1 MPGDA
6 PPLRF
11 GHIGLYTRNLAA
23 MEAFY
28 TGVLGYQA
36 TDRGS
41 FRGRALVFLSR
52 DPAEHH
58 QVLLA
63 EGRDDPE
70 GSQVVNQISLR
81 TETLADLR
89 EMLARLLAAGVE
101 DGRIARIDHG
111 NAWSL
116 YFPDPDG
123 NRLEVYLP
131 SPWYAPQPAAEPL
144 DLSQSDAEIAAT
156 TRARFGDQ
164 PGFRPAEEWQ
174 RDFAA
179 AFAARQG

>member
-1 MPGDA
+1 MTRKA

-11 GHIGLYTRNLAA
+11 GHIGLYTRDLAA

-28 TGVLGYQA
+28 TGVLGYQV
-36 TDRGS
+36 TDRGN
-41 FRGRALVFLSR
+41 FRERNLVFLSR

-58 QVLLA
+58 QVLLVD
-63 EGRDDPE
+63 GRNDPE

-81 TETLADLR
+81 TDTLADLR
-89 EMLARLLAAGVE
+89 DVHRRLVAAGVD
-101 DGRIARIDHG
+101 DGRIAKIDHG

-116 YFPDPDG
+116 YFSDPDG
-123 NRLEVYLP
+123 NRLEVYIP

-144 DLSQSDAEIAAT
+144 DLSQSDAQIAAT
-156 TRARFGDQ
+156 TRARFGAQ
-164 PGFRPAEEWQ
+164 PGFRPTEEWQ

-179 AFAARQG
+179 AFAARQV